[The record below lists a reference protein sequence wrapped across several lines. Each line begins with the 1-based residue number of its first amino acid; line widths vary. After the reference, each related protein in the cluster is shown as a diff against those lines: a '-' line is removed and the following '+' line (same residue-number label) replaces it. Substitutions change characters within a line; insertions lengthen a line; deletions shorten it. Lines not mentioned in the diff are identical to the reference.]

1 MLTWATFSTIVNFEI
16 NRKTKK
22 KNQAKKMKI
31 MYPFFFKFSTIL
43 LQTEKL
49 FYQIWDVCCKIACI
63 NLKMLCFFYLQ
74 ILGAL
79 CQDGVM
85 RFINIHSCKLLFDI
99 GELSNKINN
108 ASVSPNGRY
117 IVTVNEDGGVG
128 VYNLQTLSTE
138 LNKVHRFHL

>member
-31 MYPFFFKFSTIL
+31 MYPFFLSFLPFCYKQRSSPI
-43 LQTEKL
+43 KL
-49 FYQIWDVCCKIACI
+49 GMCAVRLRVLTLKCC
-63 NLKMLCFFYLQ
+63 CFFYLQ

-138 LNKVHRFHL
+138 LNKVRRFHL